1 MLWSTILQKC
11 RKTARRTLHVD
22 SSLILFFGVWQTL
35 LFRHEQVS
43 ELMGQRP
50 SAGDGANPGRF
61 GAAVN
66 GTVGKSSSALDLGGL
81 SPASVST
88 ATGRDGASYAMST
101 PMATS
106 MACSTSGTTTS
117 DTVRTARPSETRSPR
132 THMRHS
138 SESALPSAA
147 IAAAA
152 AAALRT
158 EPMEMDSGNRSEWA
172 QGIRGR
178 HRPPSR

>member
-1 MLWSTILQKC
+1 M
-11 RKTARRTLHVD
+11 
-22 SSLILFFGVWQTL
+22 
-35 LFRHEQVS
+35 
-43 ELMGQRP
+43 
-50 SAGDGANPGRF
+50 
-61 GAAVN
+61 N
-66 GTVGKSSSALDLGGL
+66 GTAGKSSSALDLGGL
-81 SPASVST
+81 SPASAST
-88 ATGRDGASYAMST
+88 ATGRDCGSYAMSTT

-106 MACSTSGTTTS
+106 MATSMAGSTSGTTS
-117 DTVRTARPSETRSPR
+117 DAVRTARPSETRSPR

-152 AAALRT
+152 AAALRS